1 MYNVVCSL
9 MMGHSQKLDS
19 LLRVHLGSVKQL
31 PTDPVVL
38 GVVCV
43 CVCVCMHTCVYKG
56 HPISLH
62 GTLGNVSLATQMEL
76 EARHLPFLLP
86 HGSLCSRTCSVAPH
100 LKGDL

>member
-9 MMGHSQKLDS
+9 MMGHSQKLGS

-43 CVCVCMHTCVYKG
+43 CVCVHAHMCVLVTQLC
-56 HPISLH
+56 P
-62 GTLGNVSLATQMEL
+62 TLCYPMA
-76 EARHLPFLLP
+76 AW
-86 HGSLCSRTCSVAPH
+86 
-100 LKGDL
+100 